1 MKYEITRQGSRI
13 EGYGAH
19 SGYRIRLSTTE
30 PLSGQLWPLHVGV
43 RGSES
48 EDEVSVPLP
57 DIQLRSL
64 QEAFDFGYECATL
77 YIDAEDRRLP

>member
-1 MKYEITRQGSRI
+1 MKYEITREGRRI

-19 SGYRIRLSTTE
+19 SGYRIRLATTE
-30 PLSGQLWPLHVGV
+30 PLAGELWPLHVGV

-48 EDEVSVPLP
+48 EEEVSVPLP
-57 DIQLRSL
+57 AISLRSL
-64 QEAFDFGYECATL
+64 EEAFDFGYECATL